1 MEPGGLQPL
10 EQPVGASLR
19 SSRVTINLTPAV
31 HAELRRWAAEEGR
44 SLSNLCQKL
53 IEASIELRNS

>member
-1 MEPGGLQPL
+1 MEPDSLQPL
-10 EQPVGASLR
+10 EKPVGVSLR

-31 HAELRRWAAEEGR
+31 HAELRRWAGEEGR